1 MNASLN
7 CRLLKIYF
15 PNKMDTAC
23 VCQNDPILALTPN
36 ATCMR
41 DFGGLYQVHQ
51 PLSLSANKPTIVSTL
66 AQVLYQMLR
75 KSDRVACS
83 R

>member
-7 CRLLKIYF
+7 CRLLEIYF
-15 PNKMDTAC
+15 PNKMDTAY

-36 ATCMR
+36 ATGMR
-41 DFGGLYQVHQ
+41 DFGGLYQVH
-51 PLSLSANKPTIVSTL
+51 PLSLSANRPTIVSTL
-66 AQVLYQMLR
+66 AQVLYQMLQ